1 MSDLFSK
8 RMDMLLKSGSLG
20 GKLLED
26 SDIIDDRNFTSDTN
40 YKKGM
45 LYDWDMNELEE
56 VEFKFEKTKTWSAG
70 NTAVEYMI
78 RFRPNYNPEY
88 KFKDLYYKKDGRER
102 FGFYIDVLDVP
113 KKQYEKWLIMGKDDR
128 VAFDRYN
135 AFKCDWCFEWVDG
148 KNYHNCLGCVRD
160 AKDGSMNNPTND
172 GLGGTL
178 VNDEISIIVPTNENV
193 AKIKL
198 GTRFMIGDSAY
209 RPQVYEAAKIL
220 DTAPLGTTEVFMKQR
235 LFNEHTD
242 VYGIINDMKNVD
254 FCFNL
259 PIDDLPANYGGNYH
273 MICDCVS
280 SKSFVEETPENIA
293 WKISCDAKYLYVNGQ
308 AVIVKAIPSKETTRP
323 CAWHVFIDGKE
334 YGIKSLTDYFDIH
347 YDDTTLSIK
356 AINKVMEKYI
366 VKVAI
371 WDEYNNYYDSVE
383 MEVRA

>member
-1 MSDLFSK
+1 MSDLFNK
-8 RMDMLLKSGSLG
+8 RMNVLLKDGSLG
-20 GKLLED
+20 GKLLSD
-26 SDIIDDRNFTSDTN
+26 SDVLDDRNFSNDVN

-45 LYDWDMNELEE
+45 LYDWNMNELEE

-88 KFKDLYYKKDGRER
+88 KFKDLYYKNDGRER

-113 KKQYEKWLIMGKDDR
+113 KNKCDKWLIVGKDDR

-135 AFKCDWCFEWVDG
+135 AFKCDWCFEWVDD
-148 KNYHNCLGCVRD
+148 KIYHNCLGCIRD

-172 GLGGTL
+172 GLGGTI

-198 GTRFMIGDSAY
+198 GTRFMIGDSIY
-209 RPQVYEAAKIL
+209 RPQVYEAVKIL
-220 DTAPLGTTEVFMKQR
+220 DTAPLGTTAIYMKQR
-235 LFNEHTD
+235 LYNEHTD
-242 VYGIINDMKNVD
+242 AYGIINDMNNVD

-259 PIDDLPANYGGNYH
+259 PIDDLPEDFGGKYH
-273 MICDCVS
+273 MICDCVN
-280 SKSFVEETPENIA
+280 SKSFIEEAPETIS
-293 WKISCDAKYLYVNGQ
+293 WKLFCDAKYLYVNGQ
-308 AVIVKAIPSKETTRP
+308 TVTIKAIPSKETTTP
-323 CAWHVFIDGKE
+323 CAWHVFIDDEE
-334 YGIKSLTDYFDIH
+334 YGIKTLTEYFDIQ

-371 WDEYNNYYDSVE
+371 WDEHNNYYDSVE
-383 MEVRA
+383 MEVRL